1 MEAIAMR
8 KHYSKPELR
17 CQIVKLGVFGN
28 YDGGGG
34 DDGDGGSGTP
44 TPIRVI
50 EGFRLHM
57 D

>member
-1 MEAIAMR
+1 MR

-34 DDGDGGSGTP
+34 NDGDGGSDTP

>member
-1 MEAIAMR
+1 MGRI
-8 KHYSKPELR
+8 YNKPELS
-17 CQIVKLGVFGN
+17 CQIVQLGVFGN
-28 YDGGGG
+28 YGGGG
-34 DDGDGGSGTP
+34 DDGDGGPVP